1 MNEWNELNGIDVK
14 QFAGLLFGQ
23 TKIENENQT
32 AATTFVDSQQTQTQS
47 KQEDY
52 IFIGEL
58 HQIIQMK
65 STNLIKWLLFS
76 LSNTW
81 HLFGYVCVC
90 ARAVHWKPIWIANVC
105 GIEQC
110 AVQTQSRTEH
120 SCTWFTNI
128 NHRDYSIILA
138 TYSCMRMIFW
148 INYPDAEADIDDEE
162 GGKNPFADYQ
172 YSTVLYLC
180 GSTYIIGACKD
191 SINWFM

>member
-1 MNEWNELNGIDVK
+1 MK

-90 ARAVHWKPIWIANVC
+90 VRARSIENPFELLMFVELNSAQCRHNHVQSIRVRWI
-105 GIEQC
+105 
-110 AVQTQSRTEH
+110 R
-120 SCTWFTNI
+120 TWFTNI

>member
-1 MNEWNELNGIDVK
+1 MFRINEWNELNGIDVK

-76 LSNTW
+76 LSNT
-81 HLFGYVCVC
+81 
-90 ARAVHWKPIWIANVC
+90 
-105 GIEQC
+105 
-110 AVQTQSRTEH
+110 
-120 SCTWFTNI
+120 
-128 NHRDYSIILA
+128 
-138 TYSCMRMIFW
+138 
-148 INYPDAEADIDDEE
+148 
-162 GGKNPFADYQ
+162 
-172 YSTVLYLC
+172 
-180 GSTYIIGACKD
+180 
-191 SINWFM
+191 